1 MDMSSMSNISDK
13 NRIQNSLNFVV
24 SDMQHDK
31 SVSALRASDGNPQAN
46 MQLPD
51 GMAVTNI
58 LKALESWVDA
68 VQASSEFLDK
78 RSCAKVVSEI
88 MQVHKE
94 IKSETFAADPVFLS
108 ILLESGFPRRFIE
121 ILKDLAKFNESSLK
135 ECVTMAFDIEFKMS
149 EGADNAEEKFVAF
162 AKQTATMVEQRREE
176 YEQRKKELDDVRKRE
191 QLVADRH
198 KLELQKSKRALLEL
212 KSEEERVKR
221 SIAQVNADIAKHME
235 LVERFMK
242 EKEAV
247 PASNPADDA
256 RPGQEPDNLSTEQ
269 ADLQAASMQLNGNR
283 TEINKALENLSVAG
297 DHLSLI
303 CHMANFFRETQE
315 FLRFQCNEV
324 LVHSLQEEL
333 EGIKQDKEALEHL
346 MEYYKARD
354 EAAMSEEGATSMLPE
369 TQRKILLPKYK
380 KFFLEKFKILNV
392 RHAKLR
398 HAAAS
403 LVLLTHDE
411 SSQQRP
417 GKSISCLSRK
427 LIAAIDELLASVYR
441 EVPQPETEEA
451 AASSLTLV
459 LYPKA
464 CLSEESCSVVVS
476 SCLEG
481 WQKNQEN
488 APTGQVEI
496 SSCEREEDE
505 EFRELRRGLA
515 GGVALSSASNVM
527 GCLLE
532 GVDRVCSGGASH
544 AAVIFSKIVSEHPA
558 APGEF
563 LPLSLAILHARM
575 RYWWLRSIVVV
586 DAIGSSFVDP
596 LFADPDVKVVSMQ
609 DPSLP
614 QDMRRKL
621 EAVES
626 KVRSCEPQLLVVS
639 FEGESQHKH
648 ASTDFRALGSSLA
661 KLVSSSPR
669 GGRMM
674 SMWNLK
680 EGGTSMKLTF
690 TNFLLGAS
698 EQ

>member
-1 MDMSSMSNISDK
+1 
-13 NRIQNSLNFVV
+13 
-24 SDMQHDK
+24 MQHDK

-315 FLRFQCNEV
+315 FLRFQCNE
-324 LVHSLQEEL
+324 
-333 EGIKQDKEALEHL
+333 
-346 MEYYKARD
+346 
-354 EAAMSEEGATSMLPE
+354 
-369 TQRKILLPKYK
+369 YK

-441 EVPQPETEEA
+441 EVPQPEVIERLEAPTDCLQTEEA